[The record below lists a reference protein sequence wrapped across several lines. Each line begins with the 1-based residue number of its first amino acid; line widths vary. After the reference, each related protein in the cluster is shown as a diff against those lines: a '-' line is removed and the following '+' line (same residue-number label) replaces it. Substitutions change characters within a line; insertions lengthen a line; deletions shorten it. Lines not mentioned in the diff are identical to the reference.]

1 MKGGTGDV
9 KRGDPL
15 SVPAPDSESAHTLS
29 PSIVNAVLFA
39 PQLAG
44 SAVIA
49 FGLWFRFGGTI
60 KDLSS
65 EDKSPEYFYMGE

>member
-1 MKGGTGDV
+1 MTLPAV
-9 KRGDPL
+9 VCAYTPL
-15 SVPAPDSESAHTLS
+15 LISTVFFT
-29 PSIVNAVLFA
+29 F
-39 PQLAG
+39 QLAG

-65 EDKSPEYFYMGE
+65 EDKSPEYFYVGE